1 MKTLLIL
8 CAVLGL
14 SACGEYP
21 QTVNYK
27 QGEYQGKTDAR
38 PYDNPKYGGDKSKWE
53 NDIRDRGQQQNEY
66 KRIS

>member
-8 CAVLGL
+8 CAAFSL

-27 QGEYQGKTDAR
+27 QGEYQGKADAR
-38 PYDNPKYGGDKSKWE
+38 PYDNPKYGGDKAKWE
-53 NDIRDRGQQQNEY
+53 NDLRDRAQQQNEY
-66 KRIS
+66 KRTS